1 MSTISSISKKYHISA
16 SKIRY
21 YESEGLI
28 KIQRNS
34 LGNRTFDPKTEDVLR
49 ILIHLNQ
56 AGLSIAEMRDNI
68 TNLNNHDYEIALLEA
83 SQLRLLKKIRELN
96 ASLKFLDFKIDYHKK
111 NSPDILDY
119 SVVNKMSIF

>member
-49 ILIHLNQ
+49 ILIHLHQ
-56 AGLSIAEMRDNI
+56 AGLSIAEMRDYI

-111 NSPDILDY
+111 EFTRHP
-119 SVVNKMSIF
+119 